1 MLVTLA
7 HLLSL
12 PELKRTMISNDIK
25 TAWRSL
31 KNQRFYSLIKIGG
44 FAISTAICLVIVLF
58 IRHELSY
65 DKFYKDSDQIFR
77 LVGTVTIDNVVHNG
91 VSMPAPT
98 APQMKA
104 EFPEIIA
111 SGRILSNPLFGAGS
125 NQVST
130 GENPELLSE
139 EGFCFADQSIIE
151 MFSFQSIDGSLKGA
165 LTDPLSIVITR
176 SKAEKLFKGKAIG
189 KSLYLNNN

>member
-12 PELKRTMISNDIK
+12 PELKRTMLRNDIK

-65 DKFYKDSDQIFR
+65 DKFYKESDQIYR
-77 LVGTVTIDNVVHNG
+77 LVGTITMDNVVQKG
-91 VSMPAPT
+91 VSMPAP
-98 APQMKA
+98 AAQ
-104 EFPEIIA
+104 
-111 SGRILSNPLFGAGS
+111 
-125 NQVST
+125 Q
-130 GENPELLSE
+130 
-139 EGFCFADQSIIE
+139 
-151 MFSFQSIDGSLKGA
+151 LK
-165 LTDPLSIVITR
+165 
-176 SKAEKLFKGKAIG
+176 
-189 KSLYLNNN
+189 